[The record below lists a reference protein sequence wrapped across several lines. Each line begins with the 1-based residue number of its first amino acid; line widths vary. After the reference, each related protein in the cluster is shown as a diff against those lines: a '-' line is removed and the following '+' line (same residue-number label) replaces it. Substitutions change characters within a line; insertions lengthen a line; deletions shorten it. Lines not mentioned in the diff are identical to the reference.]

1 MILNAYSE
9 QKSLNLLLSNYFSL
23 SETSTLGI
31 PYLQM
36 MFLYTKVQMLL
47 SVIVARGFASTH
59 LVK

>member
-1 MILNAYSE
+1 
-9 QKSLNLLLSNYFSL
+9 L

-36 MFLYTKVQMLL
+36 TFLHKKFHTFFSMM
-47 SVIVARGFASTH
+47 VARVSASTY